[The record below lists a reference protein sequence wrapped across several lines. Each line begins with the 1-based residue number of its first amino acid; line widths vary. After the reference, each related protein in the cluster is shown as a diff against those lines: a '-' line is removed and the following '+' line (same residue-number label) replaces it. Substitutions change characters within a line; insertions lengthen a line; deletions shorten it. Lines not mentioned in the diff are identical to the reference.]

1 MFELSF
7 VLDSTKGRLISGDGP
22 GELRRVSTD
31 SRSVRPGDVFF
42 ALKGDNFDGHK
53 FVGEAFQKGAAAA
66 VVEYASGF
74 APPRGRSVILVPS
87 TLWALGDLASAWRM
101 SFPSLKLAAITGSN
115 GKTTTKEMSAA
126 IVSLKFNTHKN
137 TGNFNNLIGLPLTL
151 LELNNSY
158 ERAVVELG
166 MNDFGEIK
174 RLAEISR
181 PDVGTITNIG
191 RAHLEKLGG
200 LNGVARAKGELVERF
215 GPDNVFVVNLDD
227 PRVEE
232 IASRTDSKKLTYGIK
247 NEKASLRAKDITQ
260 DGTAGIRFVMS
271 LMGKDMPV
279 RINGIG
285 LHNVMNALCAAGIGY
300 SLGCGPDEIKAGL
313 EGFKPGKMRLE
324 VLRSP
329 AGFGIINDTYNA
341 NPDSIRSAVNELV
354 TLAGA
359 GRSIAVIGDMLE
371 LGEASRSEHRA
382 LGEYISQAGVDLLV
396 AYGNFGTDVVEGGG
410 KGVHAKTHA
419 DAARAVAEAAREGDV
434 VLVKGSRGM
443 RMEEVTK
450 LLMEGA

>member
-7 VLDSTKGRLISGDGP
+7 VLDSTKGRLVSGNGPETFSGVTTDSRKVRP
-22 GELRRVSTD
+22 GEL
-31 SRSVRPGDVFF
+31 FF
-42 ALKGDNFDGHK
+42 ALRGDNYDGHR
-53 FVGEAFQKGAAAA
+53 FVDEAFSKGAAAA
-66 VVEYASGF
+66 VVEDASHLTSSGK
-74 APPRGRSVILVPS
+74 PVILVPS
-87 TLWALGDLASAWRM
+87 TLKALGDLASAWRTG
-101 SFPSLKLAAITGSN
+101 FPSLRLAAITGSN

-126 IVSLKFNTHKN
+126 IVSLKFHTHKN

-151 LELNNSY
+151 LELNGNY

-174 RLAEISR
+174 RLSEISR
-181 PDVGTITNIG
+181 PDVGVITNIG

-200 LNGVARAKGELVERF
+200 LDGVARAKGELVESL
-215 GPDNVFVVNLDD
+215 GPDNIFVVNLDD
-227 PRVEE
+227 PRVES
-232 IASRTDSKKLTYGIK
+232 IASKKDCRKLTYGIK
-247 NEKASLRAKDITQ
+247 NESASLRAKDIVQEGLT
-260 DGTAGIRFVMS
+260 GIRFVMS
-271 LMGKDMPV
+271 FMGKEMPL

-285 LHNVMNALCAAGIGY
+285 LHNVMNALSAAGIAY
-300 SLGCGPDEIKAGL
+300 SLGCGPDEIRAGL

-354 TLAGA
+354 ALKGG
-359 GRSIAVIGDMLE
+359 GRSIAVVGDMLE
-371 LGEASRSEHRA
+371 LGEASGPEHRS
-382 LGEYISQAGVDLLV
+382 LGEYISEAGVDVVV
-396 AYGNFGTDVVEGGG
+396 AYGNFGGDVIEGAG
-410 KGVHAKTHA
+410 KGIHAKTHGE
-419 DAARAVAEAAREGDV
+419 AARAVAEAAREGDM

>member
-7 VLDSTKGRLISGDGP
+7 VLDSTKGRLVSGNGPETFSGVTTDSRKVRP
-22 GELRRVSTD
+22 GEL
-31 SRSVRPGDVFF
+31 FF
-42 ALKGDNFDGHK
+42 ALRGDNYDGHG
-53 FVGEAFQKGAAAA
+53 FVDEALAKGAAAA
-66 VVEYASGF
+66 VVEKASRKSDSSK
-74 APPRGRSVILVPS
+74 PLIVVES
-87 TLWALGDLASAWRM
+87 TLKALGDLASAWRM
-101 SFPSLKLAAITGSN
+101 SFPSLRLAAITGSN

-126 IVSLKFNTHKN
+126 IVSLKFHTHKN

-151 LELNNSY
+151 LELNSNY

-174 RLAEISR
+174 RLSEISR
-181 PDVGTITNIG
+181 PDVGAITNIG

-200 LNGVARAKGELVERF
+200 LDGVARAKGELVESF
-215 GPDNVFVVNLDD
+215 GPDNIFVVNLDD
-227 PRVEE
+227 PRVES
-232 IASRTDSKKLTYGIK
+232 IASKTSCKKLTYGIK
-247 NEKASLRAKDITQ
+247 NESASLRAKDIVQEGLT
-260 DGTAGIRFVMS
+260 GIRFVMS
-271 LMGKDMPV
+271 FMGKEMPL

-285 LHNVMNALCAAGIGY
+285 LHNVMNALSAAGIAY
-300 SLGCGPDEIKAGL
+300 SLGCGPDEIRAGL

-354 TLAGA
+354 ALKGS

-371 LGEASRSEHRA
+371 LGEASGPEHRA
-382 LGEYISQAGVDLLV
+382 LGEYISGAGVDVVV
-396 AYGNFGTDVVEGGG
+396 AYGNFGGDVIEGAG
-410 KGVHAKTHA
+410 KGVHAKTHGE
-419 DAARAVAEAAREGDV
+419 AARAVAEAAREGDM

>member
-7 VLDSTKGRLISGDGP
+7 VLDSTKGRLISGDGT
-22 GELRRVSTD
+22 GEFRGVSTD
-31 SRSVRPGDVFF
+31 SRSVRPGDIFF
-42 ALKGDNFDGHK
+42 ALRGDNFDGHK
-53 FVGEAFQKGAAAA
+53 FVGEALEKGAAAA
-66 VVEYASGF
+66 VVEYASE
-74 APPRGRSVILVPS
+74 PTNSEKPVILVPS

-101 SFPSLKLAAITGSN
+101 SFPALKLAAITGSN

-151 LELNNSY
+151 LELDDSY

-166 MNDFGEIK
+166 MNDFGEIE

-200 LNGVARAKGELVERF
+200 LDGVARAKGELVERF

-232 IASRTDSKKLTYGIK
+232 IASGTNCKKLTYGIK

-354 TLAGA
+354 TLAGE
-359 GRSIAVIGDMLE
+359 GRSIAVVGDMLE
-371 LGEASRSEHRA
+371 LGEASGPEHRA
-382 LGEYISQAGVDLLV
+382 LGEYISKAGVDLLV
-396 AYGNFGTDVVEGGG
+396 AYGNFGGDVVEGAG

-419 DAARAVAEAAREGDV
+419 DAARAVAEAASKGDV
-434 VLVKGSRGM
+434 VLIKGSRGM

>member
-66 VVEYASGF
+66 VVEDVSEPTG
-74 APPRGRSVILVPS
+74 PGKPVILVPS
-87 TLWALGDLASAWRM
+87 TLTALGDLASAWRM
-101 SFPSLKLAAITGSN
+101 SFPALKLAAITGSN

-200 LNGVARAKGELVERF
+200 LDGVARAKGELVERF
-215 GPDNVFVVNLDD
+215 SPDNVFVVNLDD
-227 PRVEE
+227 PRVGE

-324 VLRSP
+324 VLKSP

-382 LGEYISQAGVDLLV
+382 LGEYISQAGVDVLV
-396 AYGNFGTDVVEGGG
+396 AYGNFGTDVVEGAG

-419 DAARAVAEAAREGDV
+419 EAASAVAEAAREGDV

>member
-7 VLDSTKGRLISGDGP
+7 VLDSTKGRLVSGNIPERFSGVTTDSRKVRP
-22 GELRRVSTD
+22 GEL
-31 SRSVRPGDVFF
+31 FF
-42 ALKGDNFDGHK
+42 ALKGDNYDGHR
-53 FVGEAFQKGAAAA
+53 FVDEALSKGAAAA
-66 VVEYASGF
+66 VVEKASRKSDLSK
-74 APPRGRSVILVPS
+74 PLIVVQS
-87 TLWALGDLASAWRM
+87 TLKALGDLASAWRM
-101 SFPSLKLAAITGSN
+101 SFSSLKLAAITGSN
-115 GKTTTKEMSAA
+115 GKTTTKEMSAS
-126 IVSLKFNTHKN
+126 IVSLKFRTHKN

-151 LELNNSY
+151 LELDKSY
-158 ERAVVELG
+158 ERTVVELG
-166 MNDFGEIK
+166 MNDFGEIS
-174 RLAEISR
+174 RLSEISR

-200 LNGVARAKGELVERF
+200 LDGVAKAKGELVESF
-215 GPDNVFVVNLDD
+215 GPDNIFVVNLDD
-227 PRVEE
+227 PRVEN
-232 IASRTDSKKLTYGIK
+232 IASQTDCIKLTYGIK
-247 NEKASLRAKDITQ
+247 NKNAYLRAKDIIQEGLT
-260 DGTAGIRFVMS
+260 GIRFVMS
-271 LMGKDMPV
+271 FLGKDMAL

-285 LHNVMNALCAAGIGY
+285 LHNVTNALSAAGIAY

-354 TLAGA
+354 ALKGS

-371 LGEASRSEHRA
+371 LGEASRPEHRA
-382 LGEYISQAGVDLLV
+382 LGEDIAGAGVDVIV
-396 AYGNFGTDVVEGGG
+396 AYGTFGGDIIEGAG
-410 KGVHAKTHA
+410 KGVHAKTHGE
-419 DAARAVAEAAREGDV
+419 AARAVAGAAREGDM